1 MANIKHVGQLA
12 NTGRKVVVVFREVP
26 DEPENCLVVD
36 TDALTDWMHD
46 DIINGVESPG
56 AQAAQ
61 NFYEYAQRSMLTD
74 GSNMLQ
80 ALHAT
85 GKLNKV
91 PTNNVKMTPNGNV
104 SIMLNELN
112 DLIREQTGGKPVVEP
127 YVDPDQLG
135 VAGKDVSAD
144 PVADYVAPAPAPV
157 AEAPTVAPTAAPDA
171 VASDSDIAQNL
182 INQAKT
188 YEEEATNLRE
198 QAYEMDPS
206 LKPRRGRPA
215 KAKV

>member
-26 DEPENCLVVD
+26 DEADSALVVD

-46 DIINGVESPG
+46 DVINAVESPG
-56 AQAAQ
+56 AQAAN
-61 NFYEYAQRSMLTD
+61 NFYEYAQRAMFTD

-80 ALHAT
+80 ALHAN

-91 PTNNVKMTPNGNV
+91 PTSNVKMTPNGNV

-112 DLIREQTGGKPVVEP
+112 DMIREQTGGAPVVEP
-127 YVDPDQLG
+127 EKDPNALG
-135 VAGKDVSAD
+135 IAGKDVSEAQ
-144 PVADYVAPAPAPV
+144 AQEYVAPAPV
-157 AEAPTVAPTAAPDA
+157 AEPVAEPVQTAPAMDA
-171 VASDSDIAQNL
+171 VPGNGDLAANL
-182 INQAKT
+182 IEQAKT
-188 YEEEATNLRE
+188 FETEAANLRE

-215 KAKV
+215 KPKA